1 MTKGR
6 LGNEWEVDKPYK
18 SILCK
23 TRIIKQRRIKMRTA
37 IYAGSFDPFTNG
49 HYDIF
54 KQANELFDKV
64 YLVFSDNPSKKRN
77 YDIKLMMC
85 AVEFYLQDQYIEGY
99 KILPSDKLISD
110 LAREL
115 NATYLIRGLRNP
127 NDYIY
132 EENIAKINKELNP
145 DLNTIY
151 FRTDNEI
158 ISSTMVKELFK
169 YGKDISKY
177 VNHYILEVMKNG
189 KIS

>member
-1 MTKGR
+1 MK
-6 LGNEWEVDKPYK
+6 K
-18 SILCK
+18 
-23 TRIIKQRRIKMRTA
+23 A

-54 KQANELFDKV
+54 KQANKLFDKV

-85 AVEFYLQDQYIEGY
+85 AVDFYLQEQNIKKY
-99 KILPSDKLISD
+99 KIILSNKLISD
-110 LAREL
+110 LAKEL

-151 FRTDNEI
+151 FRTNNEI
-158 ISSTMVKELFK
+158 ISSTMVRELFK
-169 YGKDISKY
+169 YSKDISKY
-177 VNHYILEVMKNG
+177 VNSYVLEVMKYD

>member
-1 MTKGR
+1 MK
-6 LGNEWEVDKPYK
+6 
-18 SILCK
+18 
-23 TRIIKQRRIKMRTA
+23 TA

-54 KQANELFDKV
+54 KQANELFDMI
-64 YLVFSDNPSKKRN
+64 YIVFAFNSQKKKNSDNHS
-77 YDIKLMMC
+77 MMS
-85 AVEFYLQDQYIEGY
+85 AVNNYLQEQGIDRKKYE
-99 KILPSDKLISD
+99 LFTFDKLISD
-110 LAREL
+110 LAIRF
-115 NATYLIRGLRNP
+115 NAKYLIRGLRNP

-151 FRTDNEI
+151 FRANNEI
-158 ISSTMVKELFK
+158 ISSTMVKELFI

-177 VNHYILEVMKNG
+177 VNPYVLEVMKYG

>member
-1 MTKGR
+1 MK
-6 LGNEWEVDKPYK
+6 
-18 SILCK
+18 
-23 TRIIKQRRIKMRTA
+23 TA

-54 KQANELFDKV
+54 KQANELFDMI
-64 YLVFSDNPSKKRN
+64 YIVFAFNSQKKKNSDNHS
-77 YDIKLMMC
+77 MMS
-85 AVEFYLQDQYIEGY
+85 AVNNYLQEQGIDRKKYE
-99 KILPSDKLISD
+99 LFTFDELISD
-110 LAREL
+110 LAIRF
-115 NATYLIRGLRNP
+115 NAKYLIRGLRNP

-169 YGKDISKY
+169 YGKNISKY
-177 VNHYILEVMKNG
+177 VNPYVLEVMKHG

>member
-1 MTKGR
+1 MK
-6 LGNEWEVDKPYK
+6 
-18 SILCK
+18 
-23 TRIIKQRRIKMRTA
+23 TA

-54 KQANELFDKV
+54 KQANKLFDKV
-64 YLVFSDNPSKKRN
+64 YLVFSNNSLKKRN
-77 YDIKLMMC
+77 CEINYMAK
-85 AVEFYLQDQYIEGY
+85 AVEYYLQEQDIDSRKGY
-99 KILPSDKLISD
+99 EVIISDKLISD

-115 NATYLIRGLRNP
+115 NATYLIGGLRNP

-132 EENIAKINKELNP
+132 QENIAKINKELNP

-158 ISSTMVKELFK
+158 ISSTMVKELFV

-177 VNHYILEVMKNG
+177 VNPYVLEVMKYG